1 MLRQLVC
8 STLLACSFGAHA
20 NDWQREFFS
29 PISNELP
36 KSRGV
41 AVDELGFVHLQAY
54 NRYTVGVPAYFL
66 AHQYTIRSDGQIP
79 WAWGLSEVDRMSN
92 CGVYAKAGQRLDC
105 KRSTGFWGE
114 ETRLEMRGSNNGY
127 VVWENTL
134 PGNVTLLAASIPQQ
148 NQALVLGRL
157 DSPQGVRLGVYRV
170 DSQWPAYILSLAP
183 ACAHS
188 GEMLLGLRATMP
200 QQPGEPIR
208 VVKACL
214 NSFGGVYLKLKEFD
228 PQSGVWSTDSS
239 WAMPLNSWVTHM
251 EIGPQGQPYVMTED
265 DRGVRSLLTVSE
277 ITGQWLPV
285 PMPIQDR
292 VAGFFVGHQGL
303 VIVNVRPS
311 GQFSEYLLGP
321 NLEYSIS
328 WLDNGAFWP
337 DIHHFGEFE
346 DLSVKTFALSSDG
359 DVIVLGS
366 SMHTRTRID
375 RLLLARRDR
384 QLRLIGMSYLL
395 PNETAVGTTYLIG
408 GPNNTAVVARTITR
422 DQGLGNPQIGVRV
435 NQYDLPPTLIA
446 TKQR

>member
-1 MLRQLVC
+1 
-8 STLLACSFGAHA
+8 
-20 NDWQREFFS
+20 
-29 PISNELP
+29 
-36 KSRGV
+36 
-41 AVDELGFVHLQAY
+41 
-54 NRYTVGVPAYFL
+54 
-66 AHQYTIRSDGQIP
+66 
-79 WAWGLSEVDRMSN
+79 
-92 CGVYAKAGQRLDC
+92 
-105 KRSTGFWGE
+105 
-114 ETRLEMRGSNNGY
+114 
-127 VVWENTL
+127 
-134 PGNVTLLAASIPQQ
+134 
-148 NQALVLGRL
+148 
-157 DSPQGVRLGVYRV
+157 
-170 DSQWPAYILSLAP
+170 
-183 ACAHS
+183 
-188 GEMLLGLRATMP
+188 
-200 QQPGEPIR
+200 
-208 VVKACL
+208 
-214 NSFGGVYLKLKEFD
+214 
-228 PQSGVWSTDSS
+228 
-239 WAMPLNSWVTHM
+239 M

-321 NLEYSIS
+321 NPEYSIS